1 MAKGTKYSQQ
11 FKEDAVQYRLDHPDL
26 PLRKAAENLGVSE
39 SALKNWMKATKEH
52 KGEVPTRGSGNYA
65 SEEAKEIARL
75 QRELRDTKDAL
86 EVLKKSNRYS
96 GKLTKALY
104 TATSE
109 YVKEIKSLPV
119 KRQVSVSGIL
129 KKLGVSRSGYNAWK
143 KRVPSDTSVRR
154 AVLKEKIQ
162 KIYEESHQNYG
173 APKITAE
180 LRKSGEYVSE
190 KTVGNYMRQMGI
202 KAHWVKPYIQTTIDS
217 DFSQKLKNIL
227 NEEFNPAHPDAV
239 WCSDITYIW
248 TFEGFVYLTSV
259 MDLYS
264 RKIISWVLSETLEAS
279 HVVECVEKAKRVRN
293 VEKPLIFH
301 CDRGCQYVSEA
312 FQKATKDMIR
322 SYSKKAYPW
331 DNACIES
338 FHALLKREWI
348 NRFKI
353 FNYAHAH
360 KLIFEYIETFYN
372 TVRIHSH
379 CGYLSPNE
387 YEEQYL
393 ENIEE
398 NAVKIA
404 S

>member
-1 MAKGTKYSQQ
+1 MTKT
-11 FKEDAVQYRLDHPDL
+11 L
-26 PLRKAAENLGVSE
+26 
-39 SALKNWMKATKEH
+39 
-52 KGEVPTRGSGNYA
+52 YA
-65 SEEAKEIARL
+65 
-75 QRELRDTKDAL
+75 
-86 EVLKKSNRYS
+86 
-96 GKLTKALY
+96 
-104 TATSE
+104 ATSK
-109 YVKEIKSLPV
+109 YVEEINNLPV

-129 KKLGVSRSGYNAWK
+129 KKLDVSRSGYNAWK
-143 KRVPSDTSVRR
+143 KRVPSDTSIRR
-154 AVLKEKIQ
+154 TVLKEKIQ
-162 KIYEESHQNYG
+162 KIYDDSHQNQG
-173 APKITAE
+173 APKIAAE
-180 LRKSGEYVSE
+180 LRKSGETITE

-202 KAHWVKPYIQTTIDS
+202 KAQWIKPYTQTTIDS
-217 DFSQKLKNIL
+217 DLSQKLKNIL
-227 NEEFNPAHPDAV
+227 NEKFNPEHPDAV

-248 TFEGFVYLTSV
+248 TYEGFVYLTSI

-279 HVVECVEKAKRVRN
+279 HVVKCIEKAKQSRHIEN
-293 VEKPLIFH
+293 PLIFH

-312 FQKATKDMIR
+312 FHKATEGMIH

-353 FNYAHAH
+353 FNYTHAY

-393 ENIEE
+393 KNLETT
-398 NAVKIA
+398 VTSLA